1 MKITDH
7 HLFIFLIG
15 IIIGVASFALSGC
28 ASMPVAVSYTGQAA
42 GHQFTVGYSGKGVGV
57 VISQK

>member
-1 MKITDH
+1 MKPSSLI
-7 HLFIFLIG
+7 LFLLSALTAIFTA
-15 IIIGVASFALSGC
+15 VALSGC